1 MVRWAEEPQGDPRS
15 RPRGRRAGGPDGRMA
30 GWTIAIV
37 GFCFFTLDPVQ
48 PVDASFYVPK
58 ATIGSSES
66 NAMPDPCETSA
77 SQGNECQ
84 VRPDGGVMV
93 RARELVVV
101 L

>member
-1 MVRWAEEPQGDPRS
+1 MAGWTE
-15 RPRGRRAGGPDGRMA
+15 GRRA
-30 GWTIAIV
+30 GWTIAIG

>member
-15 RPRGRRAGGPDGRMA
+15 RPRGRMDGGPEGRMA